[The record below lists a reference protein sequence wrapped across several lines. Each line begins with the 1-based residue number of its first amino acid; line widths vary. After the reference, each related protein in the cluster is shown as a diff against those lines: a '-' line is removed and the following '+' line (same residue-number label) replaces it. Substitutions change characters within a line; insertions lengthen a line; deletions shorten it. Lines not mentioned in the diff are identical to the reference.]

1 MTISDRSEVFD
12 ALIELAEHC
21 PEMRLGQ
28 LMVNLAYSARGVTNE
43 AIWDMEDEELLTAT
57 KELLAELQSRTTGEP
72 ISV

>member
-1 MTISDRSEVFD
+1 MTTSDRSEVFD

-28 LMVNLAYSARGVTNE
+28 LMVNLAYSVRGVTNE

-57 KELLAELQSRTTGEP
+57 KELLVELQSRTIAEP
-72 ISV
+72 ISI

>member
-1 MTISDRSEVFD
+1 MTTSDRSEVFD